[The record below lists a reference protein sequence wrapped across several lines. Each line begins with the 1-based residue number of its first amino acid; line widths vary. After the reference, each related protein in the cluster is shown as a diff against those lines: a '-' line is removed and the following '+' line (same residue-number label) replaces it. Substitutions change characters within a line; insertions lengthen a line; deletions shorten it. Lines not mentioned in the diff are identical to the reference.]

1 MSRLFLQAPAH
12 WRAVRLKQTVTA
24 CQNGTWGGEAH
35 GGDDDVIC
43 IRVADFDRLRL
54 RADLRNPTWRRV
66 PQSYRRGRILM
77 RGDLLLEKS
86 GGGDGQPV
94 GAVVLYEGDTPA
106 VCSNFIAR
114 MPVAPGFDARYLCY
128 LHAALYC
135 LQVNRRSINQSTGI
149 QNLDSRT
156 YLSEVVRM
164 PDLAEQRRIAAH
176 LDAKTALLDCL
187 ARNKQRLRELIREK
201 RDALVS
207 QATSAGLDR
216 SAPQRWSGVAW
227 LGEIPA
233 HWRVTRLKFIR
244 SGAILYGSGEP
255 AAGSDRNCPRYIRI
269 TDLNEGGTLRGDT
282 FQSLPEHLAAPYI
295 LQDGDVLFARS
306 GATVGKTF
314 RYREEWGRA
323 CFASYL
329 VRLRPDR
336 RQILPDYLHYYTQ
349 SRAFRQEVRL
359 STVQATIANV
369 SADRYGNFAIPLPP
383 LEEQQAIVEF
393 LNRRT
398 RLIDSLLRTIGIH
411 IELLQEYRSAM
422 VVDLVTRGC
431 PEAKTGA
438 EPSRTATAR

>member
-1 MSRLFLQAPAH
+1 
-12 WRAVRLKQTVTA
+12 
-24 CQNGTWGGEAH
+24 
-35 GGDDDVIC
+35 
-43 IRVADFDRLRL
+43 
-54 RADLRNPTWRRV
+54 
-66 PQSYRRGRILM
+66 
-77 RGDLLLEKS
+77 
-86 GGGDGQPV
+86 
-94 GAVVLYEGDTPA
+94 
-106 VCSNFIAR
+106 
-114 MPVAPGFDARYLCY
+114 
-128 LHAALYC
+128 
-135 LQVNRRSINQSTGI
+135 
-149 QNLDSRT
+149 
-156 YLSEVVRM
+156 
-164 PDLAEQRRIAAH
+164 
-176 LDAKTALLDCL
+176 
-187 ARNKQRLRELIREK
+187 
-201 RDALVS
+201 
-207 QATSAGLDR
+207 
-216 SAPQRWSGVAW
+216 
-227 LGEIPA
+227 
-233 HWRVTRLKFIR
+233 
-244 SGAILYGSGEP
+244 
-255 AAGSDRNCPRYIRI
+255 
-269 TDLNEGGTLRGDT
+269 
-282 FQSLPEHLAAPYI
+282 LPEHLAAPYI

-422 VVDLVTRGC
+422 VVDLVTRGR

>member
-1 MSRLFLQAPAH
+1 MSPLFLHAPAH
-12 WRAVRLKQTVTA
+12 WRAVRLKQTVAA
-24 CQNGTWGGEAH
+24 CQNGTWGEEPD

-43 IRVADFDRLRL
+43 VRVADFDRLRL
-54 RADLRNPTWRRV
+54 RADLCNPTWRRV
-66 PQSYRRGRILM
+66 PQSYRRGRMLV

-94 GAVVLYEGDTPA
+94 GAVVLYEDDAPA

-114 MPVAPGFDARYLCY
+114 MTVAPGFDARYLCY

-135 LQVNRRSINQSTGI
+135 LRVNCRSINQSTGI

-156 YLSEVVRM
+156 YLSEIVRV
-164 PDLAEQRRIAAH
+164 PELAEQRQMAEH
-176 LDAKTALLDCL
+176 LDARTSLVDCL
-187 ARNKQRLRELIREK
+187 MRNKQRLLELIREK

-207 QATSAGLDR
+207 HATSAGLDR
-216 SAPQRWSGVAW
+216 RAPHRRSGMAW

-233 HWRVTRLKFIR
+233 HWRVARLKFIR
-244 SGAILYGSGEP
+244 SGAFLYGSGEP
-255 AAGSDRNCPRYIRI
+255 ASGADRHCPRYIRI
-269 TDLNEGGTLRGDT
+269 TDLNEDGTLCADT

-306 GATVGKTF
+306 GANVGKTF

-336 RQILPDYLHYYTQ
+336 RQVLPDYLYYYTQ
-349 SRAFRQEVRL
+349 SRAFQHEVRL
-359 STVQATIANV
+359 NTVQATIANV

-383 LEEQQAIVEF
+383 IEEQRAIVEF
-393 LNRRT
+393 LDRRT
-398 RLIDSLLRTIGIH
+398 QVIDSLLRTIGLH
-411 IELLQEYRSAM
+411 IERLWEYRSAM

-431 PEAKTGA
+431 PGAKAGA
-438 EPSRTATAR
+438 EPSRAATAP